1 MVNSMGLCG
10 RFGNVVLEDE
20 PCASVSVVIPCYRC
34 APTLERAVA
43 SVVDQSLRPAEVILV
58 DDASGDETREVMN
71 QLGEQFAP
79 GWVKLVFLD
88 VNVGAASAR
97 NAGWAAASQPLVA
110 FLDADD
116 AWHQHKLARQ
126 VAYLQAH
133 PDVGLC
139 GHGWRLLSASAPL
152 DWALDDAPATP
163 VGKWTVL
170 LSNPFVT
177 PSVMLRRD
185 LPLRFHEAQRYTED
199 HMLWMALACSGVRMV
214 LLPQDLAAI
223 YKPFGVRG
231 LSANLWRMQRG
242 DMGNYRRL
250 YAARQIGLWTF
261 VALMGFSMLKFGRRL
276 VLLRLIRR
284 QPTSA

>member
-1 MVNSMGLCG
+1 MHTKG
-10 RFGNVVLEDE
+10 F
-20 PCASVSVVIPCYRC
+20 ASVSVVIPCYRC
-34 APTLERAVA
+34 ARTLERTLA
-43 SVVDQSLRPAEVILV
+43 SVAAQTLRPAEVILV
-58 DDASGDETREVMN
+58 DDASGDETRDVMKILS
-71 QLGEQFAP
+71 QQFEN
-79 GWVKLVFLD
+79 GWIKLVFLD
-88 VNVGAASAR
+88 ENVGAASAR
-97 NAGWAAASQPLVA
+97 NAGWALASQPLVA

-116 AWHQHKLARQ
+116 AWHCHKLDRQ
-126 VAYLQAH
+126 VAYLQTH
-133 PDVGLC
+133 PEVGLC
-139 GHGWRLLSASAPL
+139 SHGWRLTRDSVPL
-152 DWALDDAPATP
+152 DWALDDAPAKP
-163 VGKWTVL
+163 VSKWAVL

-214 LLPQDLAAI
+214 RLPQDLAAI

-250 YAARQIGLWTF
+250 YAERHIGLMAF
-261 VALMGFSMLKFGRRL
+261 VALMGFSLLKFARRL

-284 QPTSA
+284 KPA